1 MNNKENVYK
10 KSEIQILINEV
21 YIEYTTIFKKY
32 RKETTHFSKC
42 GKYVERI
49 KNDYERWGNLIWV
62 IKIILLESYLKS
74 LDLIAIVMKTSL
86 MMLILIIRG
95 FIDNIKKLLIKTE
108 FKKSVQEKLFT
119 DKKLTFEEYTTLL
132 EIVTEKFR
140 DSFNCNNGKFD
151 IIFWERTLEE
161 KLNKN
166 LEKECEEIENEK

>member
-21 YIEYTTIFKKY
+21 YIEYKTILKKY

-132 EIVTEKFR
+132 EIVTE
-140 DSFNCNNGKFD
+140 
-151 IIFWERTLEE
+151 
-161 KLNKN
+161 N
-166 LEKECEEIENEK
+166 LEIVLIVIMENSTLFLENEL